1 MTVTITNLD
10 EACTRA
16 AELLASH
23 ERVIL
28 GIVGAPGAGKS
39 TLSQLLA
46 EAFADGVPGKYAG
59 APSGEPAEP
68 ARSADHFSAWVP
80 MDGYHLADVE
90 LTRLGRLSRKGAI
103 DTFDARGYRSL
114 LNRISAGEDGVIYA
128 PMFERDLEQPLAGA
142 IPVFPWTR
150 FVVTEGNY
158 LLDEADA
165 WADVRA
171 AMTEVWYVD
180 VDDDLRRERLVER
193 HIRFGKEPEHA
204 RRWVMEV
211 DEVNARR
218 IAACRDRADAWVT
231 LPTMD
236 L

>member
-1 MTVTITNLD
+1 MTVNIANLE
-10 EACTRA
+10 EAKARVN
-16 AELLASH
+16 ELLAADQ
-23 ERVIL
+23 RVIL

-39 TLSQLLA
+39 TLAQLLA
-46 EAFADGVPGKYAG
+46 EAFAEGVPGG
-59 APSGEPAEP
+59 AAEP
-68 ARSADHFSAWVP
+68 KDHFSAWVP

-90 LTRLGRLSRKGAI
+90 LRRLGRLQRKGAI

-114 LNRISAGEDGVIYA
+114 LRRISAGEDCVIHA
-128 PMFERDLEQPLAGA
+128 PMFERDMEQPLAGA

-150 FVVTEGNY
+150 LAVTEGNY

-165 WADVRA
+165 WNDVRK

-180 VDDDLRRERLVER
+180 VEDELRRERLVER
-193 HIRFGKEPEHA
+193 HIRFGKEPEQA

-211 DEVNARR
+211 DEINARR
-218 IAACRDRADAWVT
+218 IAACRDRADATVE
-231 LPTMD
+231 LPPLD

>member
-1 MTVTITNLD
+1 MTVHIADLE
-10 EACTRA
+10 EAKSRVA
-16 AELLASH
+16 QLLATH

-39 TLSQLLA
+39 TLAQLLA
-46 EAFADGVPGKYAG
+46 EAFAEGVPDGTG
-59 APSGEPAEP
+59 VVDEPK
-68 ARSADHFSAWVP
+68 DHFAAWVP

-90 LTRLGRLSRKGAI
+90 LSRLGRLERKGAI

-114 LNRISAGEDGVIYA
+114 LRRIHEGEDGVIYA

-150 FVVTEGNY
+150 LVVTEGNY
-158 LLDEADA
+158 LLDETDA
-165 WADVRA
+165 WKDVRA

-180 VDDDLRRERLVER
+180 VDDELRRERLVER
-193 HIRFGKEPEHA
+193 HIRFGKEPEQA
-204 RRWVMEV
+204 RKWVMEV

-218 IAACRDRADAWVT
+218 IAACRDRANATVS
-231 LPTMD
+231 LPPLD

>member
-1 MTVTITNLD
+1 MVDVIKGVE
-10 EACTRA
+10 EAKRRVA
-16 AELLASH
+16 GLLERN

-39 TLSQLLA
+39 TLAQILA
-46 EAFADGVPGKYAG
+46 ESFANGVPAEYTSSGKAIEG
-59 APSGEPAEP
+59 K
-68 ARSADHFSAWVP
+68 DFSAWVP

-90 LTRLGRLSRKGAI
+90 LRRLGRLDRKGAI

-114 LNRISAGEDGVIYA
+114 LFRILDGEDGVIYA

-150 FVVTEGNY
+150 LVVTEGNY
-158 LLDEADA
+158 LLDGTDA
-165 WADVRA
+165 WKGVRA
-171 AMTEVWYVD
+171 AMSEVWYVD

-193 HIRFGKEPEHA
+193 HIQFGKEPDYA
-204 RRWVMEV
+204 RQWVMNV
-211 DEVNARR
+211 DEVNAKR
-218 IAACRDRADAWVT
+218 IAEHKDQADAFVEVET
-231 LPTMD
+231 LD

>member
-1 MTVTITNLD
+1 MTIHIKNLD
-10 EACTRA
+10 EAKSRV
-16 AELLASH
+16 ESMLASR

-39 TLSQLLA
+39 TLARLLS
-46 EAFADGVPGKYAG
+46 EAFSDGIPGI
-59 APSGEPAEP
+59 GEPV
-68 ARSADHFSAWVP
+68 DHFAAWVP

-90 LTRLGRLSRKGAI
+90 LRRLGRLQRKGAI

-114 LNRISAGEDGVIYA
+114 LNRIHAGEDGVIYA

-150 FVVTEGNY
+150 LVVTEGNY
-158 LLDEADA
+158 LLDETDA
-165 WADVRA
+165 WKDVRA

-180 VDDDLRRERLVER
+180 VDDELRHERLVER
-193 HIRFGKEPEHA
+193 HIQFGKKPEQA
-204 RRWVMEV
+204 RAWVMEV

-218 IAACRDRADAWVT
+218 IAACRDRADATVS
-231 LPTMD
+231 LPPLD

>member
-1 MTVTITNLD
+1 MVVNIANLE
-10 EACTRA
+10 EAKARVR
-16 AELLASH
+16 ELLESH

-39 TLSQLLA
+39 TLAQLLA
-46 EAFADGVPGKYAG
+46 EAFEDGSETGLVNP
-59 APSGEPAEP
+59 
-68 ARSADHFSAWVP
+68 ADHFAAWVP

-90 LTRLGRLSRKGAI
+90 LKRLGRLQRKGAI

-114 LNRISAGEDGVIYA
+114 LQRIHQGEDGVIYA

-150 FVVTEGNY
+150 LVVTEGNY

-165 WADVRA
+165 WKDVRA

-193 HIRFGKEPEHA
+193 HIQFGKTPEQA
-204 RRWVMEV
+204 RKWVMEV
-211 DEVNARR
+211 DEINARR
-218 IAACRDRADAWVT
+218 IAACRGRADATVE
-231 LPTMD
+231 LPT
-236 L
+236 LNLY

>member
-1 MTVTITNLD
+1 MTVNITNLA
-10 EACTRA
+10 EAKARV
-16 AELLASH
+16 EQLLAQH

-39 TLSQLLA
+39 TLAQLLA
-46 EAFADGVPGKYAG
+46 EHFEDGTAAG
-59 APSGEPAEP
+59 LTEPQ
-68 ARSADHFSAWVP
+68 DHFAAWVP

-90 LTRLGRLSRKGAI
+90 LKRLGRLQRKGAI

-114 LNRISAGEDGVIYA
+114 LRRIHEGEDGVIYA

-150 FVVTEGNY
+150 LVVTEGNY

-180 VDDDLRRERLVER
+180 VDDDLRRERLVAR
-193 HIRFGKEPEHA
+193 HIQFGKEPEQA
-204 RRWVMEV
+204 RKWVMEV

-218 IAACRDRADAWVT
+218 IATGRSRADVT
-231 LPTMD
+231 ITVPPLE